1 MTPTVLAALSK
12 YAAMGG
18 YAVYIWPSYAL
29 AVVCL
34 TTLVVGS
41 VRKARRSE
49 RELAAIRQALKT
61 DQS

>member
-1 MTPTVLAALSK
+1 MTPTLLATFSQ

-18 YAVYIWPSYAL
+18 YAIYVWPSYAL
-29 AVVCL
+29 AVACL
-34 TTLVVGS
+34 AFLVLGS

-49 RELAAIRQALKT
+49 RELAAIRQAIKA